1 VGTLALGLLA
11 VILTKSLR
19 VWLLA
24 AFAIFGFA
32 VALGNEGF
40 VYSMLL
46 KLFPPLGFMRY
57 PIKFAF
63 LTVFSVPLLAAF
75 AVAWF
80 QNGNSNQLARGW
92 KWAASILILFGAI
105 IGGILAYCRVR
116 PFPTEH
122 WLQLCG
128 NGFVRVI
135 FLALIFG
142 AVMFY
147 GKIKNPR
154 WQIITGLLLLTFVW
168 LDVVTHAP
176 RQNPTVEASVF
187 ESGLLTQRMNPSPQ
201 LGEARALM
209 TKQSHD
215 LFYGSMLTDAYKDY
229 LGRRCALL
237 GDCNILDNI
246 PVADGFYSPYVREQ
260 RSLFMQFFHS
270 PTNAFPGGFADF
282 LGVSQI
288 SDPEQ
293 VLAWQSRPSH
303 LPFYSIGAK
312 PEFVELSNTPALL
325 LAQDFNPRKT
335 VYLPPEAKAFLS
347 ITNGTQG
354 TVRQTLFAAQ
364 HLEFEIEADAPALLA
379 LSQTYYHPWRAYV
392 NDQPVKI
399 FRANYAFQ
407 AVAIPQGRSTVK
419 LVYQG
424 KAFIYGAII
433 SIVTLISC
441 LVAVFQKRPI
451 KP

>member
-1 VGTLALGLLA
+1 M
-11 VILTKSLR
+11 ILTKSLR
-19 VWLLA
+19 VWLLV

-32 VALGNEGF
+32 AALGDNGF
-40 VYSMLL
+40 VYPILL

-63 LTVFSVPLLAAF
+63 LTVFSVPLLASF

-80 QNGNSNQLARGW
+80 QNCNSNQLSRAY
-92 KWAASILILFGAI
+92 KWAAGILILFAAI
-105 IGGILAYCRVR
+105 IGGILAYSRVR
-116 PFPTEH
+116 PFPTER

-154 WQIITGLLLLTFVW
+154 RQIITGLLLLIFVW

-187 ESGLLTQRMNPSPQ
+187 ESGLLAQRMNPTPQ
-201 LGEARALM
+201 PGETRAFM
-209 TKQSHD
+209 TKHSHD
-215 LFYGSMLTDAYKDY
+215 IFYGSMLTNAAQDY
-229 LGRRCALL
+229 IGRRCALL

-246 PVADGFYSPYVREQ
+246 PVADGFYSLYVREQ
-260 RSLFMQFFHS
+260 RGLFMQLFHS
-270 PTNAFPGGFADF
+270 PTNAFPDGFADF

-293 VLAWQSRPSH
+293 ILAWKSRPSH

-312 PEFVELSNTPALL
+312 PEFAELSNTPALL
-325 LAQDFNPRKT
+325 LTQDFNPQKT
-335 VYLPPEAKAFLS
+335 VYLPPESKVLLG
-347 ITNGTQG
+347 ITNGTKG
-354 TVRQTLFAAQ
+354 TIRQTHFTAQ
-364 HLEFEIEADAPALLA
+364 RLEFETEADAPALLA

-407 AVAIPQGRSTVK
+407 AVAVPQGRSTVK
-419 LVYQG
+419 LVYQD
-424 KAFIYGAII
+424 KAFIFGATI
-433 SIVTLISC
+433 STITLILC
-441 LVAVFQKRPI
+441 LAVVFQKRLINP
-451 KP
+451 